1 MAVAMQRRMRELEVE
16 WRDAG
21 LEKPFQMRTGIS
33 TAFCTV
39 GNFGSEDRM
48 DYTIIGGGVNLA
60 ARLQANAMPGG
71 ILISHETWS
80 LVRDAIVAEEQEP
93 MQVKGLTRPV
103 RNYRVLVDTAE
114 PSTRPVIREEQA
126 GFKLFLDLQE
136 SDRTAVAEALEKA
149 LSLIRR

>member
-1 MAVAMQRRMRELEVE
+1 
-16 WRDAG
+16 
-21 LEKPFQMRTGIS
+21 
-33 TAFCTV
+33 
-39 GNFGSEDRM
+39 
-48 DYTIIGGGVNLA
+48 
-60 ARLQANAMPGG
+60 MPGG

-93 MQVKGLTRPV
+93 MQVKGLARPV
-103 RNYRVLVDTAE
+103 RNYRMLVDTTE

-136 SDRTAVAEALEKA
+136 SDRTAVSEALEKA